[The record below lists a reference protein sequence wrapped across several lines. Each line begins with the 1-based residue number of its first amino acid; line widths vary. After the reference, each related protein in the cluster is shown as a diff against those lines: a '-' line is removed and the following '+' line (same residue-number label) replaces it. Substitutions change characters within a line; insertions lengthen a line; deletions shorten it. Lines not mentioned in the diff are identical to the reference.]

1 MLHLGDNMTELDT
14 YLGNIGAWKKTSW
27 SLMMVALM
35 VFSTTIAFMGTNA
48 EFQQD
53 WADSIQRTSV
63 QTADQDDQ
71 PFRDR
76 ENHNSQP
83 TPWSHPAL
91 LDPQY
96 GDMGVMYGKVND
108 LSLLDL
114 RASGWTLH
122 LEERIGDD
130 HDNDGIDDLNDL
142 DDDNDGIYDL
152 IERFDGCYG
161 TGSLDHDNDG
171 IPMKMTGVRKD

>member
-1 MLHLGDNMTELDT
+1 MGDNMTELDT
-14 YLGNIGAWKKTSW
+14 YLGKIGAWKKTSW
-27 SLMMVALM
+27 SLMMVTLM
-35 VFSTTIAFMGTNA
+35 IFSTTLAALQIGA
-48 EFQQD
+48 EEEVQVIWD
-53 WADSIQRTSV
+53 DSVQRTAV

-76 ENHNSQP
+76 EVYDSQP
-83 TPWSHPAL
+83 TSWSHPAL
-91 LDPQY
+91 YDVQY
-96 GDMGVMYGKVND
+96 NDMGVMYGKVND

-152 IERFDGCYG
+152 I
-161 TGSLDHDNDG
+161 
-171 IPMKMTGVRKD
+171 